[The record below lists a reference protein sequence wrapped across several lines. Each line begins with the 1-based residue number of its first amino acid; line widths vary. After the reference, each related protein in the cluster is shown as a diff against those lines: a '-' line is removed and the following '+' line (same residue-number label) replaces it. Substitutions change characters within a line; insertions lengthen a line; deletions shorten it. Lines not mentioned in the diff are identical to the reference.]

1 MPYDKS
7 RRGNKGKTRR
17 FTSPDELEAQNKE
30 YREKK
35 REETDESSSEE
46 SSDEEQVRTN
56 NPNVQQT
63 RNKKLNS
70 LTDTQQM
77 QQGGQP
83 LSRRQR
89 EEIQKAEAQRRYR
102 QLHAQGKTDEARADL
117 ARLAIIRKEREA
129 AAARKKVEKEEA
141 EKKAKARKEASLNAI
156 KSGPG
161 ARRARN
167 KKK

>member
-70 LTDTQQM
+70 LTDT

>member
-17 FTSPDELEAQNKE
+17 FTSPEELEAQNKEKE

-77 QQGGQP
+77 QP

-89 EEIQKAEAQRRYR
+89 EVIQKAEAQRRYQ